1 MGIMFRKKQKNIEW
15 SHMSTEDKAY
25 LLAAYQRYE
34 KLLSSTEM
42 PKKIDNIQEW
52 LYKRGISD
60 HVTSINTL

>member
-1 MGIMFRKKQKNIEW
+1 
-15 SHMSTEDKAY
+15 MSTEDKAY

-34 KLLSSTEM
+34 KLLLSSVET

-60 HVTSINTL
+60 HVTRNNTL